1 MSSTDERI
9 VQMRFDNK
17 QFERNAQE
25 SMTTLE
31 RLKKGLNLEGSAK
44 GLDRLTK
51 AGANFTLDGIARAVD
66 GLANRFSTMG
76 IAGMTAINNLTN
88 SAINA
93 GKRIVSALTV
103 DPIKSGLDEY
113 ETKMNAIKTILANTK
128 GKGTNLDDVNKA
140 LAELNDYAD
149 KTIYNF
155 GQMTDMVGKFAAKTG
170 ELDSSVSIVKGLAN
184 LAAASGVDNI
194 RLQGA
199 LYQVSQMSET
209 VKSLDWM
216 SLDTAGLS
224 TVKFKDDLIAMA
236 KAMGTIDTKT
246 LTKLNSG
253 AVNFRDTL
261 SGGWLTKNVF
271 ESVTAMYAADDAMT
285 ALAGEVTTVTKL
297 FGVMKEVVGSGWAT
311 SWENIIGNQ
320 AQATALLTGLS
331 NAFGAATNASADAR
345 NAILAFWN
353 ANGGR
358 QALLQGIGYALLSIS
373 KVLQPLEDAFKAVFK
388 PITGD
393 KLIKISEAFRDLMKG
408 FQIGEGTSK
417 NLKRTFQGLFAVLDL
432 GGKAFAFI
440 AKCIGL
446 VVKALAPGAGGLLS
460 VTANLGDF
468 LVSLND
474 TAEKSNFFGVAL
486 EKVAKVMS
494 AVKYAVTNIKD
505 TLLSFGS
512 ACVTAISNS
521 ELLSNA
527 LSGIKAVFMIVSD
540 KIRDIS
546 NALSGDK
553 SLPRTGTKVDKV
565 NTAFETLRRTMS
577 KIKDIFVKVATTIKS
592 IVGPVF
598 EWLKKSLSGL
608 TLQDVGAL
616 LTGGGLI
623 MIAKTINDGIGSI
636 SGILEQLGNTLK
648 AFQLKVKA
656 EALLKI
662 AIAVGILTAALFVLS
677 FLDIA
682 KIAKGLGALTI
693 ILVELVVALKV
704 LDKVKGEGKIAGKL
718 LAIGAALLVLAV
730 AVKILSSIDWQKL
743 GTGVTALGFIMSYL
757 IIFIKATSSSDI
769 TKSAKG
775 LIGFSIAIN
784 ILVGALAILGNLDPV
799 KLDQGSQAL
808 FTLIGVI
815 TLFTML
821 TTGNDVKK
829 SAGGMVGFGIGLTIL
844 VGALAILGNLDP
856 LKLKQGADALYS
868 LIGVLTLFTM
878 LTTGNDVKKS
888 AGGMVGFGI
897 GLTILVGALAI
908 LGNLDP
914 TKLDQGVKAIATLV
928 AGLTVFT
935 VFTNGS
941 DLAKSAGG
949 MIGFGIG
956 IGILVVAISKL
967 SELDPT
973 KLDQGIKAIATLI
986 GGLTLFIVFTN
997 GGDLAA
1003 SAAGLIGFSV
1013 GIAILAGAVA
1023 LLAQLPFDKALTGI
1037 GVIATLI
1044 TVIGVFVNVTSGGD
1058 LKKSAAGIIGFA
1070 VGIMMLAGVIAVL
1083 SALNS
1088 EKLILATVA
1097 ISTLIAVM
1105 ATFVKVTQ
1113 GGGLLTGVAGMIGF
1127 AAAIGIL
1134 AMALIPLAQ
1143 LDTTQLLGAS
1153 AAIAILM
1160 LSFAA
1165 FTKLV
1170 EPASLMG
1177 VAAGLLVMAGGI
1189 MILSVALSI
1198 LGALNFVTLITGFA
1212 ALAATFIILGVAAGA
1227 LTLLVPV
1234 ILGLAAAI
1242 ALLGIGMLSI
1252 GAGFALFGAGITSI
1266 AALGPNFKTV
1276 MMSII
1281 NLIPVIAAKL
1291 GEGIITFA
1299 KAIQNGIPQ
1308 LVIAAT
1314 AIATG
1319 LIKVFV
1325 DLIPKVVQAIAFML
1339 LSVLQTIAKNIL
1351 PITDAG
1357 MKIILGFLKGIA
1369 NNIQKVVEMAYTIIV
1384 NLLKGITNKLPGVI
1398 AAGVDL
1404 MVAFMKGIGKETPR
1418 LIAAGYQMIIDF
1430 INGLADTVVEKL
1442 PLLVDAFKNLG
1453 HAIIT
1458 AICDVLGINSP
1469 STVFAEL
1476 GSNIIDGLVNGIKNN
1491 AIKALN
1497 GIKTLGG
1504 SLIDKVKDVLGIHS
1518 PSKVFNSI
1526 GSFLIDGFTG
1536 GITENG
1542 DKTVKAAETVA
1553 TNAGKASTKA
1563 VKKSNAAV
1571 KSAYDTAV
1579 EWIDERKYYNNL
1591 SLKEE
1596 LAKWQE
1602 VQQKYK
1608 VGSEE
1613 RKKIDREVYRVKN
1626 EILKDGFDKETKRI
1640 DDLKYYKKL
1649 SLEQELAKWQ
1659 DIQKKKNLT
1668 AEETEKAD
1676 KEVYRLKQELY
1687 KDDYDKAVESIDNK
1701 KYYNKLSL
1709 AEELKEWQDIQKK
1722 KNLTAEETEKADK
1735 EVYRLKQELYK
1746 DDYDK
1751 AVESIDNKKY
1761 HNQESLKQELADW
1774 EAIQKKKNLTIAET
1788 EKAEREVY
1796 RIKQELNAIDLDYTQ
1811 RIADLE
1817 SARNETRKQAEDDY
1831 YAKVKEINGKLVQDI
1846 QSVNKE
1852 YEDALKSRTDSLY
1865 AAYGLFDKVDPS
1877 KAISGDELIT
1887 NLKSQVNAFDSWQK
1901 NIGDLTKKG
1910 IDEGLLKELTDMGP
1924 KSADQI
1930 TALNGMSEEQLTTYV
1945 SLWKTKHSEAKTE
1958 AIGELESLRLQT
1970 IAKIAQL
1977 NADTSMQLSTL
1988 YTNWQINLLAI
1999 NTEASNQ
2006 LTALQNEWFTK
2017 INGIK
2022 TNTETQVTAM
2032 TDNVKTSVSDMKT
2045 GMEKDFTA
2053 LTENIQ
2059 TIMKTPDWYGLGAS
2073 IIAGMAQGIKDKANS
2088 LVEEMEDAAQD
2099 ALQAAKDTLGIKSP
2113 SKEFAKVG
2121 MYADEGLAAGLRSFA
2136 GVVVSSAKEVGE
2148 SAIFALRSAISNI
2161 SNIIESGVDVSP
2173 VIRPVLDL
2181 SNIEAGGQWIDNMF
2195 SQKQGLSVASIN
2207 AKLPVIGQITK
2218 STDVANPESTKAT
2231 QGNVSFVQNNY
2242 SPKALS
2248 RIDIYRQ
2255 TKNQISAMKGLPV

>member
-1 MSSTDERI
+1 
-9 VQMRFDNK
+9 
-17 QFERNAQE
+17 
-25 SMTTLE
+25 
-31 RLKKGLNLEGSAK
+31 
-44 GLDRLTK
+44 
-51 AGANFTLDGIARAVD
+51 
-66 GLANRFSTMG
+66 
-76 IAGMTAINNLTN
+76 
-88 SAINA
+88 
-93 GKRIVSALTV
+93 
-103 DPIKSGLDEY
+103 
-113 ETKMNAIKTILANTK
+113 
-128 GKGTNLDDVNKA
+128 
-140 LAELNDYAD
+140 
-149 KTIYNF
+149 
-155 GQMTDMVGKFAAKTG
+155 
-170 ELDSSVSIVKGLAN
+170 
-184 LAAASGVDNI
+184 
-194 RLQGA
+194 
-199 LYQVSQMSET
+199 
-209 VKSLDWM
+209 
-216 SLDTAGLS
+216 
-224 TVKFKDDLIAMA
+224 
-236 KAMGTIDTKT
+236 
-246 LTKLNSG
+246 
-253 AVNFRDTL
+253 
-261 SGGWLTKNVF
+261 
-271 ESVTAMYAADDAMT
+271 
-285 ALAGEVTTVTKL
+285 
-297 FGVMKEVVGSGWAT
+297 
-311 SWENIIGNQ
+311 
-320 AQATALLTGLS
+320 
-331 NAFGAATNASADAR
+331 
-345 NAILAFWN
+345 
-353 ANGGR
+353 
-358 QALLQGIGYALLSIS
+358 
-373 KVLQPLEDAFKAVFK
+373 
-388 PITGD
+388 
-393 KLIKISEAFRDLMKG
+393 
-408 FQIGEGTSK
+408 
-417 NLKRTFQGLFAVLDL
+417 
-432 GGKAFAFI
+432 
-440 AKCIGL
+440 
-446 VVKALAPGAGGLLS
+446 
-460 VTANLGDF
+460 
-468 LVSLND
+468 
-474 TAEKSNFFGVAL
+474 
-486 EKVAKVMS
+486 
-494 AVKYAVTNIKD
+494 
-505 TLLSFGS
+505 
-512 ACVTAISNS
+512 
-521 ELLSNA
+521 
-527 LSGIKAVFMIVSD
+527 
-540 KIRDIS
+540 
-546 NALSGDK
+546 
-553 SLPRTGTKVDKV
+553 
-565 NTAFETLRRTMS
+565 
-577 KIKDIFVKVATTIKS
+577 
-592 IVGPVF
+592 
-598 EWLKKSLSGL
+598 
-608 TLQDVGAL
+608 
-616 LTGGGLI
+616 
-623 MIAKTINDGIGSI
+623 
-636 SGILEQLGNTLK
+636 
-648 AFQLKVKA
+648 
-656 EALLKI
+656 
-662 AIAVGILTAALFVLS
+662 
-677 FLDIA
+677 
-682 KIAKGLGALTI
+682 
-693 ILVELVVALKV
+693 
-704 LDKVKGEGKIAGKL
+704 
-718 LAIGAALLVLAV
+718 
-730 AVKILSSIDWQKL
+730 
-743 GTGVTALGFIMSYL
+743 
-757 IIFIKATSSSDI
+757 
-769 TKSAKG
+769 
-775 LIGFSIAIN
+775 
-784 ILVGALAILGNLDPV
+784 
-799 KLDQGSQAL
+799 
-808 FTLIGVI
+808 
-815 TLFTML
+815 
-821 TTGNDVKK
+821 
-829 SAGGMVGFGIGLTIL
+829 
-844 VGALAILGNLDP
+844 
-856 LKLKQGADALYS
+856 
-868 LIGVLTLFTM
+868 
-878 LTTGNDVKKS
+878 
-888 AGGMVGFGI
+888 
-897 GLTILVGALAI
+897 
-908 LGNLDP
+908 
-914 TKLDQGVKAIATLV
+914 
-928 AGLTVFT
+928 
-935 VFTNGS
+935 
-941 DLAKSAGG
+941 
-949 MIGFGIG
+949 
-956 IGILVVAISKL
+956 
-967 SELDPT
+967 
-973 KLDQGIKAIATLI
+973 
-986 GGLTLFIVFTN
+986 
-997 GGDLAA
+997 
-1003 SAAGLIGFSV
+1003 
-1013 GIAILAGAVA
+1013 
-1023 LLAQLPFDKALTGI
+1023 
-1037 GVIATLI
+1037 
-1044 TVIGVFVNVTSGGD
+1044 VTSGGD

-1701 KYYNKLSL
+1701 KY
-1709 AEELKEWQDIQKK
+1709 
-1722 KNLTAEETEKADK
+1722 
-1735 EVYRLKQELYK
+1735 
-1746 DDYDK
+1746 
-1751 AVESIDNKKY
+1751 